1 LAKAA
6 AVEPFSPEEVER
18 ARAYHLP
25 LYFALLA
32 DLALSLAVLALL
44 AFAFLGDGL
53 ADVVQAWAWPLRTVA
68 LSAIVLGVLFVVRLP
83 LSFWRGYVREKRW
96 GFSTQ
101 SPRAWLG
108 DRLKAFGIGVVLASP
123 MLLGFVAAVRWL
135 PGTWPL
141 VVGPAAAAVVLFLS
155 FIAPVVLEPVFNRF
169 EPLPDERLAADLR
182 ALADRAGVSI
192 GEVLVADAS
201 RRTKKENA
209 YVSGLGRTRRV
220 VVYDTLLARAEPR
233 QIELVVAHE
242 LGHRRMRHV
251 VWGTV
256 AAMAGA
262 VIAVAA
268 LWLLLRAGAVLRAI
282 GASGPG
288 DPRIVPFVL
297 LVAAVLQLAGGPFL
311 AALSRGWERA
321 ADRFSLDL
329 TGDAGL
335 FERSHR
341 DLARSNLSDLDPPR
355 PIYLLLFTHP
365 TPPERIAA
373 ARGWPSRGITTS
385 GGPTTP

>member
-1 LAKAA
+1 MSGVKSD
-6 AVEPFSPEEVER
+6 PFTREEIER
-18 ARAYHLP
+18 ARRYHRP
-25 LYFALLA
+25 LSWALLA
-32 DLALSLAVLALL
+32 DTGLNLGVLV
-44 AFAFLGDGL
+44 AFAFSPLGDEVFRWTTGL
-53 ADVVQAWAWPLRTVA
+53 GWPIQALAVA
-68 LSAIVLGVLFVVRLP
+68 GIVLGSSFVVHLP
-83 LSFWRGYVREKRW
+83 LAYWRGYVREKRW

-135 PGTWPL
+135 PETWPL